1 MSTLRLALRQ
11 VGFTNRSFW
20 RNPAAAFFTFAFPL
34 LFLVILTSLFG
45 NEATT
50 LAGREIPGA
59 TFYIPAMAAFGL
71 VTACY
76 TNIAMSVSYQRD
88 TGILKRIGGTPMP
101 RSAYLSAR
109 ALHGMLVGLVL
120 VLLCAAFGWAFHDVQ
135 LPAGMDAL
143 RALAAILVG
152 GASFAALG
160 LAATTIVP
168 NAEAAPAIVNATI
181 LPVLFVSDVFINTT
195 EAPAWVE
202 WVGEIFPV
210 KHLVESLQAVFLPT
224 VVAWSWLDVAVVA
237 VWGLAG
243 LVVATRWFRWE
254 PSR

>member
-1 MSTLRLALRQ
+1 MSAIRLALRQ
-11 VGFTNRSFW
+11 VGYTNRSFW
-20 RNPAAAFFTFAFPL
+20 RNPAAALFTFAFPL
-34 LFLVILTSLFG
+34 LFLVILTALFG
-45 NEATT
+45 NEPTT
-50 LAGREIPGA
+50 LGGARIAGA

-76 TNIAMSVSYQRD
+76 TNIAMSVSFQRD
-88 TGILKRIGGTPMP
+88 AGILKRVRGTPMP
-101 RSAYLSAR
+101 RWSYLCGR
-109 ALHGMLVGLVL
+109 AIHGMLVGLVL
-120 VLLCAAFGWAFHDVQ
+120 VLLCSAFGALFYEAQ
-135 LPAGMDAL
+135 LPSGMDAL
-143 RALAAILVG
+143 RALAAIVVG

-202 WVGEIFPV
+202 WVGEMFPV
-210 KHLVESLQAVFLPT
+210 KHLVESLQAVFLPGMVT
-224 VVAWSWLDVAVVA
+224 WNWGDVLVVAL
-237 VWGLAG
+237 WGLAG
-243 LVVATRWFRWE
+243 LAVAIRWFRWE

>member
-1 MSTLRLALRQ
+1 MSSIRLALRQ
-11 VGFTNRSFW
+11 VGYTNRSFW

-45 NEATT
+45 NEPTT
-50 LAGREIPGA
+50 VGGVRVTGA

-76 TNIAMSVSYQRD
+76 TNIAMSVSFQRD
-88 TGILKRIGGTPMP
+88 AGILKRVRGTPMP
-101 RSAYLSAR
+101 RWSYLLGR

-120 VLLCAAFGWAFHDVQ
+120 VLLCATFGALFYDAQ
-135 LPAGMDAL
+135 LPSGLDLA
-143 RALAAILVG
+143 RALTAIVVG
-152 GASFAALG
+152 GASFASLG

-195 EAPAWVE
+195 EAPD
-202 WVGEIFPV
+202 WVGWVGQVFPV
-210 KHLVESLQAVFLPT
+210 RHLVESLQAVFLPGA
-224 VVAWSWLDVAVVA
+224 VPWSWGDV
-237 VWGLAG
+237 
-243 LVVATRWFRWE
+243 LVVAIWGLGGLLVAIRWFRWE